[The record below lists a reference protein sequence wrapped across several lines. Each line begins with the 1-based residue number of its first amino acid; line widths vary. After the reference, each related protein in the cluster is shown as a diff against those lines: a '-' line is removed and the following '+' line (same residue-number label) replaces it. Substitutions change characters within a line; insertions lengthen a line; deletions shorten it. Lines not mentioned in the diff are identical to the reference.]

1 MQTLL
6 IKNSFRLGFTI
17 KWRDRNKIYTIITFN
32 FTFKKLDIMSYKIKT
47 KLYSYQNILV
57 RWAVTYLEDFGGRH

>member
-17 KWRDRNKIYTIITFN
+17 KWRDQNKIYTSITFN

-47 KLYSYQNILV
+47 KWYSYQNILV

>member
-17 KWRDRNKIYTIITFN
+17 KWKDRNKIYTNITFN

-47 KLYSYQNILV
+47 KWYSYQNILV

>member
-17 KWRDRNKIYTIITFN
+17 KWRDQNKIYTNITFN

-47 KLYSYQNILV
+47 KWYSYQNILV
-57 RWAVTYLEDFGGRH
+57 RRAVTYLEDFGGRH

>member
-17 KWRDRNKIYTIITFN
+17 KWRDRNKIYTNN

>member
-17 KWRDRNKIYTIITFN
+17 KWRDRNKIYTNITFN

-47 KLYSYQNILV
+47 K
-57 RWAVTYLEDFGGRH
+57 W